1 MLEIAKLEKRIARL
15 ERQLKAKKSEWVK
28 SPIITKLTGWDANK
42 MRIARN
48 NGYIQWKKNT
58 TGFWYDLSSINE
70 KFLNKKSTLPGASI
84 NNKNQKAKV

>member
-42 MRIARN
+42 MRLARN
-48 NGYIQWKKNT
+48 NGYINWKKDSN
-58 TGFWYDLSSINE
+58 GFWYDLNSIHE
-70 KFLNKKSTLPGASI
+70 KFLIKKAPSTGAI

>member
-1 MLEIAKLEKRIARL
+1 MTELIQLKNRVARL

-70 KFLNKKSTLPGASI
+70 KFLIKKAPATGAI
-84 NNKNQKAKV
+84 NNKSKSKL